1 MNSSQTTVQTRSAFV
16 SPGSWPSK
24 MVRRAGRGA
33 LFIILTVVGFT
44 FLIPLLWLVST
55 SLKTAG
61 QVFIFP
67 IEWLPTVPQW
77 HNYLRV
83 FQDVPFA
90 VFMRNTA
97 VVCLLGVLGTVLSS
111 VSAAYSLGRLR
122 WRGRNA
128 VFWMV
133 LATMMLPGIVL
144 LIPHYVMFSRIR
156 WINTLLPLW
165 APSWFGSSVF
175 IFMLRQFMMGIP
187 YDLDEAARIDGAS
200 SFRILWQII
209 APLSKPAI
217 TAVSIFSF
225 LAHYNNL
232 MGPLMYLSSTS
243 KFTVPIGLIYLN
255 GRYHR
260 HWNLVMTGSMVSI
273 TPIILLFFIAQRHFI
288 RGIVLTGL
296 AGR

>member
-1 MNSSQTTVQTRSAFV
+1 
-16 SPGSWPSK
+16 
-24 MVRRAGRGA
+24 
-33 LFIILTVVGFT
+33 
-44 FLIPLLWLVST
+44 
-55 SLKTAG
+55 
-61 QVFIFP
+61 
-67 IEWLPTVPQW
+67 
-77 HNYLRV
+77 
-83 FQDVPFA
+83 
-90 VFMRNTA
+90 
-97 VVCLLGVLGTVLSS
+97 
-111 VSAAYSLGRLR
+111 
-122 WRGRNA
+122 
-128 VFWMV
+128 
-133 LATMMLPGIVL
+133 
-144 LIPHYVMFSRIR
+144 
-156 WINTLLPLW
+156 
-165 APSWFGSSVF
+165 
-175 IFMLRQFMMGIP
+175 MLRQFMMGIP